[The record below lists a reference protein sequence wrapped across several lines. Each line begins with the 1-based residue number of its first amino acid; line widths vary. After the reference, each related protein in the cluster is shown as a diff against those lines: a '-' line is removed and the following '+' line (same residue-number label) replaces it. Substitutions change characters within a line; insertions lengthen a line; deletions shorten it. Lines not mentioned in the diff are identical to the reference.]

1 MRWLLERILCFVQGS
16 FKGKGQYTLV
26 ALLISQIMRLRCAG
40 LPQSFFC
47 NLVRSFSNN
56 AVLSD
61 TSLERVFF
69 QSLSM
74 SMQVSGIRLRVSHT
88 EFPYVHVVVGGNFKT
103 RKKKS
108 THNIHLQVT

>member
-1 MRWLLERILCFVQGS
+1 
-16 FKGKGQYTLV
+16 
-26 ALLISQIMRLRCAG
+26 MRLRCAG

-74 SMQVSGIRLRVSHT
+74 NMQVSGIRLQVSHT
-88 EFPYVHVVVGGNFKT
+88 EFPYVQVVVGGNLKT
-103 RKKKS
+103 SKKKS
-108 THNIHLQVT
+108 THTTSTFK